1 MKCYENYP
9 KVYKRLG
16 PNARNGG
23 LESCL
28 QKLICFKLL
37 LEDRF
42 TALLRKY
49 LPKNIPVEIVK
60 IILDF
65 AVSGKFSFRRIFVYF
80 FRIFRKTENWCRA
93 FHKFL
98 CGRGNSAEKISESG
112 EFFDCEPSQRHPHFQ
127 NGLRYGAVLDLSE
140 SLVDLPVSHKSRV
153 RFVS

>member
-65 AVSGKFSFRRIFVYF
+65 AVSGKFQ
-80 FRIFRKTENWCRA
+80 
-93 FHKFL
+93 L
-98 CGRGNSAEKISESG
+98 
-112 EFFDCEPSQRHPHFQ
+112 
-127 NGLRYGAVLDLSE
+127 
-140 SLVDLPVSHKSRV
+140 
-153 RFVS
+153 